1 MRIIVKSDIY
11 AQLKPKKLP
20 DLRELANSSDK
31 FSYFQFKSYAS
42 NGYGYDFDLDVKEQV
57 TYAAKIL
64 RFTNLEVFKILEKSV
79 KIVENTEQ
87 YTEYL
92 LNDTFGEQKF
102 IINPPGTV
110 RFYSQDLICFYN
122 GKSWRKL
129 DKPIVHV

>member
-1 MRIIVKSDIY
+1 MKVIVRSDIY
-11 AQLKPKKLP
+11 AQIKPKKIIE
-20 DLRELANSSDK
+20 LRELANSPDK
-31 FSYFQFKSYAS
+31 HSYYPFKNHIS
-42 NGYGYDFDLDVKEQV
+42 NGCAYDLDLNEQV
-57 TYAAKIL
+57 LYAAKAL
-64 RFTNLEVFKILEKSV
+64 RFTNTEVFAFLEKSI

-129 DKPIVHV
+129 DKPVIYI